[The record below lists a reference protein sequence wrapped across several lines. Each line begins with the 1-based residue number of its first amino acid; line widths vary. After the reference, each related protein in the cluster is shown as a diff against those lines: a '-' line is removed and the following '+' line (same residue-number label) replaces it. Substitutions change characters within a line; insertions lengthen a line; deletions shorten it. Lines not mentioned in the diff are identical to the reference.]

1 MFSGSI
7 EENLRY
13 GKENATHDELEV
25 AAASAC
31 ATEFINKLEE
41 SYQYNLTQ
49 GATNLSGGQKQ
60 RVSIARALV
69 RKPPILILDDSTSA
83 VDAKS
88 EATIQT
94 ALKTKYKGTTTL
106 LIASK
111 ISSIMDAD
119 KILVLDNGELVG
131 NGTHEQLLERSE
143 VYQEIYLSQGGNLH
157 KEGGEEHA

>member
-25 AAASAC
+25 ANASAC

-41 SYQYNLTQ
+41 SYRYNLTQ

-69 RKPPILILDDSTSA
+69 RKPPIILDDSTSA

-94 ALKTKYKGTTTL
+94 ALKQNIKAQRHY
-106 LIASK
+106 
-111 ISSIMDAD
+111 
-119 KILVLDNGELVG
+119 
-131 NGTHEQLLERSE
+131 
-143 VYQEIYLSQGGNLH
+143 
-157 KEGGEEHA
+157 

>member
-1 MFSGSI
+1 MDQGEICIDGIDVKTYDLQKLRASIGFVPQKALLFSGSI

-25 AAASAC
+25 ANASAC

-41 SYQYNLTQ
+41 SYRYNLTQ

-94 ALKTKYKGTTTL
+94 ALKQNIKAQRHY
-106 LIASK
+106 
-111 ISSIMDAD
+111 
-119 KILVLDNGELVG
+119 
-131 NGTHEQLLERSE
+131 
-143 VYQEIYLSQGGNLH
+143 
-157 KEGGEEHA
+157 